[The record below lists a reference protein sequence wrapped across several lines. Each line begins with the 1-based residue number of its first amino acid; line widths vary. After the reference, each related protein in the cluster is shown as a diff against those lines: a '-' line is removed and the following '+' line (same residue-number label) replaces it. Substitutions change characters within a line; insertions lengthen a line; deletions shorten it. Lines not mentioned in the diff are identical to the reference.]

1 MTTSGTAILEAGDE
15 VRLLTPPIWAGQ
27 VVKVKGV
34 HRHYAEQKWYWVIFE
49 RPGGESL
56 LFDRHVELIKKASNE
71 SVHPQDGVGDQGRP
85 PPG

>member
-27 VVKVKGV
+27 VVKVKAV

-49 RPGGESL
+49 RPGGGGESL
-56 LFDRHVELIKKASNE
+56 LFDRHVELIKK
-71 SVHPQDGVGDQGRP
+71 GTK
-85 PPG
+85 